1 MKIKSW
7 ELKLT
12 WEDGTE
18 NEVTNYVPVYL
29 SNAVEEFIDYWEEK
43 YSDDDSNDA
52 EDESEAQRIDDAS
65 WRP

>member
-52 EDESEAQRIDDAS
+52 EDEAEAQRIDDAS

>member
-18 NEVTNYVPVYL
+18 NEVSNYVPVYL

-43 YSDDDSNDA
+43 YNDGDG
-52 EDESEAQRIDDAS
+52 EVENEL
-65 WRP
+65 